1 MFGGLTRLLPAL
13 VAGAALIALVAP
25 SVARAGCN
33 GRPSAANV
41 YSPCLPD
48 GGGGKSSGGGGGH
61 GGQGPSST
69 PPANMSSHTAN
80 ALKHAGA
87 DGRVLAA
94 LVAGSGR
101 HRLLQD
107 SGPAEEASTPTALG
121 SVFDL
126 GSGPTALLILLGG
139 TAFVLLAA
147 SGVHGWRRRSHRP

>member
-1 MFGGLTRLLPAL
+1 VFGGLNRLLPAL
-13 VAGAALIALVAP
+13 VVGAALIALVAP
-25 SVARAGCN
+25 SVAHAGCN

-48 GGGGKSSGGGGGH
+48 GGGGKSSGGGGGGH
-61 GGQGPSST
+61 AGPSST
-69 PPANMSSHTAN
+69 PPANMSSRTAN
-80 ALKHAGA
+80 ALKHAGP
-87 DGRVLAA
+87 DKRVLAA
-94 LVAGSGR
+94 LVEGSGR

-126 GSGPTALLILLGG
+126 GSGPTALLIVLGG

-147 SGVHGWRRRSHRP
+147 SGVHGWRRRSPRP

>member
-1 MFGGLTRLLPAL
+1 
-13 VAGAALIALVAP
+13 
-25 SVARAGCN
+25 
-33 GRPSAANV
+33 
-41 YSPCLPD
+41 
-48 GGGGKSSGGGGGH
+48 
-61 GGQGPSST
+61 
-69 PPANMSSHTAN
+69 MSSRTAN

-87 DGRVLAA
+87 DKRVLAA

-101 HRLLQD
+101 HRLLQE
-107 SGPAEEASTPTALG
+107 SGPAAEEASTPTALG